1 MVSHGGFGTTLGAVA
16 AGLPL
21 VVVPLFG
28 DQPDNARR
36 IETVRAGVVIWPD
49 PDGPPMPIRASID
62 PGPLRE
68 AVKTVLEDRAY
79 RRVAS
84 ELAAEM
90 AALPPAD
97 EALGVFSGAR

>member
-1 MVSHGGFGTTLGAVA
+1 M
-16 AGLPL
+16 
-21 VVVPLFG
+21 
-28 DQPDNARR
+28 
-36 IETVRAGVVIWPD
+36 IWPD

-62 PGPLRE
+62 PAPLRE

-97 EALGVFSGAR
+97 EALGLLTDAR